1 MRLDLQLDSRRR
13 LESRLKLPVQSTKLW
28 HKTNIKSNERFVAHN
43 LRWRLEMDNV
53 NFVTFEFGKIAYW
66 SNRKINPVT
75 VDVEIRKHS
84 SGEEY
89 LSISGNI
96 WNQTKTEVISC
107 GQNLDTIKEKLGT
120 DNLLFN
126 RIYYFWEK
134 YHLKYIDKIPKEDLK
149 ELLDLFKFN
158 DARDYCKGTLLKI
171 NDIKKEIE
179 DILSNIER
187 YNSFDKERQKV
198 ITGVTEEL
206 IDRVEFN
213 LAKLQTLFISLKNEV
228 NFNK

>member
-1 MRLDLQLDSRRR
+1 
-13 LESRLKLPVQSTKLW
+13 
-28 HKTNIKSNERFVAHN
+28 
-43 LRWRLEMDNV
+43 MDNV
-53 NFVTFEFGKIAYW
+53 NFVTFEFEKIAYW

-89 LSISGNI
+89 LAISGNI
-96 WNQTKTEVISC
+96 WNQTKTEVINC

-134 YHLKYIDKIPKEDLK
+134 YHLKYIDKIPKKNLK

-158 DARDYCKGTLLKI
+158 DARDYCKGALLKI
-171 NDIKKEIE
+171 NNIKKEFE
-179 DILSNIER
+179 DILSNIEQ
-187 YNSFDKERQKV
+187 YNSFDKDKQNV
-198 ITGVTEEL
+198 IVGMTGDL
-206 IDRVEFN
+206 IDRVEFD
-213 LAKLQTLFISLKNEV
+213 LTKLQTLFINLKNEV
-228 NFNK
+228 DFNK

>member
-1 MRLDLQLDSRRR
+1 
-13 LESRLKLPVQSTKLW
+13 
-28 HKTNIKSNERFVAHN
+28 
-43 LRWRLEMDNV
+43 MDNV
-53 NFVTFEFGKIAYW
+53 NFVTFEFGKIAYL

-75 VDVEIRKHS
+75 VNVEIRKHL

-89 LSISGNI
+89 LSISGTI
-96 WNQTKTEVISC
+96 WNQTKTEELSC

-126 RIYYFWEK
+126 RIYYFWKK

-171 NDIKKEIE
+171 NDIKTEIE
-179 DILSNIER
+179 DIHSNIEQ

-198 ITGVTEEL
+198 IIGVTEEL
-206 IDRVEFN
+206 IDKVEFD
-213 LAKLQTLFISLKNEV
+213 LAKLQTLFINLKNEV

>member
-1 MRLDLQLDSRRR
+1 MWY
-13 LESRLKLPVQSTKLW
+13 KA
-28 HKTNIKSNERFVAHN
+28 NIKSDERFVAQN
-43 LRWRLEMDNV
+43 LRRRATDMDNV
-53 NFVTFEFGKIAYW
+53 NFVTFEFGKIAYL

-75 VDVEIRKHS
+75 VNVEIRKHL

-96 WNQTKTEVISC
+96 WNQAKTEALSC
-107 GQNLDTIKEKLGT
+107 GQNLDAIKEKLGT

-126 RIYYFWEK
+126 RIYYFWKK

-149 ELLDLFKFN
+149 ELLNLFKIN
-158 DARDYCKGTLLKI
+158 DARDYCKGALLKI

-179 DILSNIER
+179 DILLNIEQ
-187 YNSFDKERQKV
+187 YNSFDKDKQNV
-198 ITGVTEEL
+198 IVGITGNL

-213 LAKLQTLFISLKNEV
+213 LTKLQTLFFNLKNEV